1 MVVKSSNFDT
11 INNYMS
17 ITWQKVCI
25 EVEIQRL
32 WISGTLAL
40 SGTVGGT

>member
-1 MVVKSSNFDT
+1 MALIFHFYVSSEK
-11 INNYMS
+11 

-25 EVEIQRL
+25 EVEMQRL

-40 SGTVGGT
+40 SGTVGGTC